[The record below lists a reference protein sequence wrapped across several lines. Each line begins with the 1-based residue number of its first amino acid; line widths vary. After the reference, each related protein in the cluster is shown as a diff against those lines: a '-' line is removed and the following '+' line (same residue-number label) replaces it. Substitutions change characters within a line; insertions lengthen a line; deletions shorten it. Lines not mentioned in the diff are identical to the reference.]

1 MRSSSDDFAG
11 FRPAALGF
19 FRDLSRNNRKEWFEA
34 HRDVYETEVRA
45 PLRALLEA
53 VDIRLAK
60 IAPELTADMKR
71 SIFRLNRDIRFSK
84 DKSPYKTY
92 ASFWVNHRRVAG
104 GGGPQVHGGA
114 GLYFHVQPRAS
125 IVAGGIWMPPPPML
139 ARIRA
144 AISADPRGFRAAL
157 RVLPKR
163 WGTLN
168 EEAMLK
174 RLPRGYDADDPAAT
188 WLKYQSFTVSHPISA
203 MDLRRADLA
212 DLLAHEYAGVIPLV
226 RWLNTALGYPP
237 DRSR

>member
-1 MRSSSDDFAG
+1 MSHLPADFTG

-34 HRDVYETEVRA
+34 HRDVYENEVRA

-53 VDIRLAK
+53 VDFRLAT

-84 DKSPYKTY
+84 DKSPYKAY

-125 IVAGGIWMPPPPML
+125 IVAAGIGCRRRRCWP
-139 ARIRA
+139 ASAWHSQRTAAASTGDARA
-144 AISADPRGFRAAL
+144 A
-157 RVLPKR
+157 
-163 WGTLN
+163 
-168 EEAMLK
+168 
-174 RLPRGYDADDPAAT
+174 
-188 WLKYQSFTVSHPISA
+188 QTVGHA
-203 MDLRRADLA
+203 
-212 DLLAHEYAGVIPLV
+212 E
-226 RWLNTALGYPP
+226 
-237 DRSR
+237 